1 MKLYLAGLQGLANST
16 SSWMSAVAFLFLV
29 MNKVIIK
36 ATILSTSYFS
46 EMVLSYLSGFVNIV
60 LITSCKVGIIFNNL
74 PLRRQLNLLKDGAQL
89 AKVTDLG
96 SGKVIQTP
104 KTVQF

>member
-1 MKLYLAGLQGLANST
+1 
-16 SSWMSAVAFLFLV
+16 
-29 MNKVIIK
+29 
-36 ATILSTSYFS
+36 
-46 EMVLSYLSGFVNIV
+46 
-60 LITSCKVGIIFNNL
+60 
-74 PLRRQLNLLKDGAQL
+74 LKDGAQL